1 MRIWLFILLFF
12 GCISLATSQNIT
24 RNNVEHIIL
33 HIPQN
38 LTNSTAGIA
47 GYINENFILQSDK
60 VLAAYTWITNNIRYD
75 TDSANNI
82 NLGVNPLAKIYA
94 ALRRK
99 KGVCENYAAI
109 FNDIVLQCGMKSFVV
124 DGYTKQNGSIDKT
137 GHAWCAVLI
146 DNDWFLCDPTWDV
159 GGNTKYYLQPPAEM
173 IASHIPYDPMWQLLN
188 FPVSHQNFY
197 EGNLYQNKNVVF
209 FNYTDSI
216 NAFIKMDSLQK
227 FTSTAAHIEQN
238 GLYNKL
244 VRQRLDYNKMQIE
257 IIRQDKDVNLYDS
270 AVAGLNSSLNIYNTF
285 IQYRNKQFVPLI
297 PDKNLSKML
306 AGIEVTLL
314 KAFEQLEEINR
325 TEATF
330 TFSTEAVRNK
340 INTLL
345 TQVKE
350 QEQFINHYI
359 NTPAANRQSLFYN
372 EVTQDAK

>member
-270 AVAGLNSSLNIYNTF
+270 AVAGLNSALNIYNTF